1 MINISDDERRR
12 AFSVWLRSGRLPS
25 VRSTDGIEFKFNPW
39 HDPGSGRFT
48 FVGAGRHYGQWGGG
62 GSSGGATRSWARPS
76 QPKSQ
81 STTTRVS
88 QEGSTQT
95 ASPSKRSAPSQP
107 STRGPWAGG
116 GFTGGDGGS
125 FGGTGASGTWGVP
138 EPNVDQSLQ
147 VGLLQPSDLWIVR
160 ERRTRFPRD
169 LQSRRASNSAQ
180 SFSTAIPTR
189 SMREGGLGAF
199 SVC

>member
-12 AFSVWLRSGRLPS
+12 AHSVWLRSGRLPS
-25 VRSTDGIEFKFNPW
+25 VRSADGIEFKFNPW

-62 GSSGGATRSWARPS
+62 GSSGGKGGGGDATGSWAQPS

-81 STTTRVS
+81 ITTTRAS

-107 STRGPWAGG
+107 STRGTWAGG

-138 EPNVDQSLQ
+138 EPK
-147 VGLLQPSDLWIVR
+147 
-160 ERRTRFPRD
+160 RRPI
-169 LQSRRASNSAQ
+169 ASGGSA
-180 SFSTAIPTR
+180 TAIGSLDR
-189 SMREGGLGAF
+189 SEATNTVPPRPAIAPSEQFRTVVLNGYTYQIDA
-199 SVC
+199 